1 MYKISKHAHRLRER
15 YMMTHAILFFCSK
28 LIESWEYFDGL
39 VQDSSN
45 TIINALELLQ
55 SCTIDLILKYLINEL
70 KKGEEL
76 QIPLM
81 N

>member
-1 MYKISKHAHRLRER
+1 MHTDWENIIWWLTQS
-15 YMMTHAILFFCSK
+15 FFCGK